1 MRTPGKHQYSFP
13 GNHGIPSCYSLA
25 IHLLFTFLRLS
36 RILAR
41 RFAPRN
47 CSALRARSLGGS
59 GGFVARSIQG
69 RRYDR
74 STLCGPYPARAA
86 RRENSCFAGVR
97 DSWIG
102 ACGGRA
108 YQRAPWRVAHVNIN
122 SVDHWRPH
130 PRKAGDGV
138 R

>member
-1 MRTPGKHQYSFP
+1 MGGEVGGTIEARFVDPTRRAQRAGKTSVLP
-13 GNHGIPSCYSLA
+13 
-25 IHLLFTFLRLS
+25 
-36 RILAR
+36 
-41 RFAPRN
+41 
-47 CSALRARSLGGS
+47 
-59 GGFVARSIQG
+59 
-69 RRYDR
+69 
-74 STLCGPYPARAA
+74 
-86 RRENSCFAGVR
+86 GVR